1 MRQYILLA
9 CLPDINQFAS
19 RVQLA
24 SPSETPSSE
33 LEIHF
38 PSNSDQVSRKGQATT
53 STHAVCVRAGRA
65 PAVSIAS
72 GARPN
77 RLVSFCKLIIIYRA
91 GILET
96 IFDGIQRPLKTI
108 ADISGSVFVPRGVDL
123 PSLDQDRLYTFVPNH
138 DKRPGSIVAGGDKI
152 G

>member
-1 MRQYILLA
+1 MVFVCVQAALSLS
-9 CLPDINQFAS
+9 AS
-19 RVQLA
+19 R
-24 SPSETPSSE
+24 PRP
-33 LEIHF
+33 
-38 PSNSDQVSRKGQATT
+38 
-53 STHAVCVRAGRA
+53 A
-65 PAVSIAS
+65 PT
-72 GARPN
+72 RH
-77 RLVSFCKLIIIYRA
+77 VSFCKLIIILRA